1 VTSPNHHVSQ
11 TIANVEL
18 SAIKE
23 MAMRGAK
30 VTDAASLTW
39 GVPSFRTPQHIRDAA
54 IAALEGDEDVG
65 KYALPNGLPELREL
79 VVRVHRDKTGVDAD
93 AERNVL
99 ITAGNM
105 QGMNSTLRA
114 LLEPGDEVIVTDP
127 GFASHIQQ
135 IRMCGG
141 VPVPWP
147 LDEDHGWRLQTD
159 LVEDLVTPRTRAVVL
174 VTPSNPTGAIFSK
187 ADLQR
192 LGGIVQKRQLVL
204 LIDDPYSEIIYE
216 SSGSFFN
223 LAKEVGLADR
233 LVYMFTFSKIHAMS
247 GWRLG
252 YMIVPDWL
260 RQEVL
265 KVHDATLICAPRISQ
280 AAGMAALRGSD
291 DHIREF
297 RAVLARR
304 RALICERLNRV
315 DHVFSYIK
323 PEGAYYVFPR
333 ILVEHESSRA
343 FAIRLLYDARVTVTP
358 GSAFG
363 PSGEHHVRMAYCVE
377 DDVINKAFDR
387 IERYFA
393 A

>member
-291 DHIREF
+291 EHIREF